1 MLPFSEFFKNL
12 LSQSKSEFHEMFKR
26 TYGVIYEQNSYVF
39 SDLFNDLENYYNR
52 GKVDLTEALDSF
64 FNILYQRMFV
74 VLNSQYK
81 FDDK

>member
-1 MLPFSEFFKNL
+1 MSE
-12 LSQSKSEFHEMFKR
+12 SKTEFHDMFKR

-39 SDLFNDLENYYNR
+39 SNLFNDLENYYSR

-64 FNILYQRMFV
+64 FNVLYQKMFE